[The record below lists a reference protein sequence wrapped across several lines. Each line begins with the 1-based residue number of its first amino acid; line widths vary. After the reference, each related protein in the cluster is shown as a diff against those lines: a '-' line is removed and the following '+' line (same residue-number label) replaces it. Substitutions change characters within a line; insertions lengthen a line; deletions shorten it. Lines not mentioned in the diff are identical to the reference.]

1 MMPGEV
7 KVKEQRYRVFIAHD
21 VPELGD
27 IAVETSYELVKHQ
40 CIPMGIGLSPSAN
53 NNHWEI
59 MRAMIDESDVVFLL
73 VGNSYGQLSPSGV
86 SYVHM
91 AYIYASTQG
100 KPIFPFC
107 LNPPDSEKSTN
118 AHLIEFR
125 KLLSSHKVRYWTVE
139 ADLRKQLLMA
149 VRKVKTAHNIGL
161 MPASSKS
168 QTVAPV
174 VVSNPVSQTNHMSEI
189 KALKRE
195 LEEAKKALA
204 LNSSS
209 GSITTGASSARPA
222 SVGVASKNKTVMVSY
237 SAKVFRGGNFK
248 TITDS
253 WNMTWDS
260 IFLAVA
266 PHMLKPISE
275 EKMRLVIS
283 ASLATDVQEP
293 IKKRYPESH
302 AVADI
307 RLSNDSINRIKIYLR
322 GQDLIREVM
331 QGRDIRWKLT
341 DAGDAYLTELYSEQ
355 PVSSSLSS

>member
-21 VPELGD
+21 VPELGA
-27 IAVETSYELVKHQ
+27 IAVETSFELVKHQ
-40 CIPMGIGLSPSAN
+40 CIPMGIGLTPSAN

-59 MRAMIDESDVVFLL
+59 IRAMIDESDVVFLL

-161 MPASSKS
+161 VLPSSKT
-168 QTVAPV
+168 QAVTPV
-174 VVSNPVSQTNHMSEI
+174 VVSNAVPQTNQMKEI

-204 LNSSS
+204 LNSPVTGQGTASAKPAAL
-209 GSITTGASSARPA
+209 GAS
-222 SVGVASKNKTVMVSY
+222 SKNKTVMVSY

-253 WNMTWDS
+253 WNMSWDS

-283 ASLATDVQEP
+283 SALATDVQEP

-355 PVSSSLSS
+355 PISSSISS